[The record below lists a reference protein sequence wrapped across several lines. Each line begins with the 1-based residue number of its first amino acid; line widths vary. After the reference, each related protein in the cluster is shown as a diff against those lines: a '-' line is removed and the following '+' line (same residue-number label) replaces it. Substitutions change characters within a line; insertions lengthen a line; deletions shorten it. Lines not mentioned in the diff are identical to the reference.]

1 MSFAEGLA
9 RTELPRRILGAVLS
23 VLVPGAGHVVLGY
36 SRLAWIVAGSSLALW
51 GGVIA
56 AALAVQTTAFL
67 LLGGIFIVG
76 TAVSVVSIFAL
87 PPGPRLKDG
96 LRALWPVLVLFPVFR
111 GAFYLVGIYAL
122 SNHVATD
129 GAMGPAI
136 ASGDLVLVRPSGE
149 VAVGEV
155 ALVEHPA
162 GSGTLWLRRVLSR
175 PSEGQAGREGRILV
189 GVDEASDPAAASPA
203 GPVAPAQLRGR
214 ALFVFM
220 AGRGTDGRGRIWKP
234 LARAR

>member
-36 SRLAWIVAGSSLALW
+36 SRLAWVIAGSSLALW

-67 LLGGIFIVG
+67 LLGAIFIVG

-162 GSGTLWLRRVLSR
+162 GSGTLWLRRVLQR
-175 PSEGQAGREGRILV
+175 PSDGSEASERILV
-189 GVDEASDPAAASPA
+189 GADLSSDPAAASPA
-203 GPVAPAQLRGR
+203 AAIAPAQLRGR

-220 AGRGTDGRGRIWKP
+220 AGRSSDGRGRIWKP
-234 LARAR
+234 LRRAP